1 MHSQPGPA
9 LEKYD
14 FIVRLV
20 IDGERVNFFVL
31 KRPFVEEFLE
41 FLRNKFEIVVFT
53 AGIEEYASFL
63 NFADLVAE
71 EESLLSLW
79 ESCWGAAAALLE
91 EEEEE
96 KGE

>member
-31 KRPFVEEFLE
+31 KRPFMEEFLE
-41 FLRNKFEIVVFT
+41 FLSNKFDIVVFT
-53 AGIEEYASFL
+53 AGIEEYASSL
-63 NFADLVAE
+63 NLADLVAEEEE

-79 ESCWGAAAALLE
+79 ESCWGQRQPY
-91 EEEEE
+91 
-96 KGE
+96 